1 MRSKKEV
8 IHMTTPPD
16 PPDTEPEDP
25 VGGPGI
31 DTHPEDP
38 VGGDDDDE

>member
-1 MRSKKEV
+1 MPEEGD
-8 IHMTTPPD
+8 PYPD
-16 PPDTEPEDP
+16 PGDTIPEDP

-38 VGGDDDDE
+38 VGDDDDE